1 MTRAL
6 VWSCLLLAAVPLA
19 AQESAAPAE
28 AVTLP
33 IAGPQAIPTSLNP
46 FARHAVPVLAPP
58 RAEARFPLP
67 DTLGCP
73 DCDPREKRFWLASA
87 ELMAVQLLPWSL
99 NHFVRDAEWADI
111 SFKSW
116 EDNLENPWQWDN
128 NQFLNN
134 QFSHPYHG
142 AMYFNSARANGYSFW
157 GSFAWPFAGSM
168 MWELFGEAWAPSPND
183 WLNTSLGGISLG
195 ESLWRLS
202 SLSLDNTATGS
213 ERMWREIGAAA
224 LNPVRGFT
232 RLVRG
237 EVNDVGPNPDEYRPS
252 RIHASLDVGYR
263 RISTDGEAGLSEGTA
278 DDQWNIGIGLAYGDL
293 LSDVRGSP
301 FSFFQIDAELAG
313 PAETRKLTRLSS
325 RGSLAAWKL
334 DHASRHQFAVL
345 MSYNYFDNPAFT
357 FGGQSFHGGILSLW
371 GDRERRKFWVQTE
384 ALLTGIAIGATRSD
398 YFHTIEGR
406 NYDYGTGGGAALN
419 ARAVFHNRA
428 SLRLGYAGFYI
439 NTIDGV
445 DSKHYQDVMTAE
457 GRLRL
462 TSRFG
467 LGAMISQYNRT
478 SEYVNLADV
487 TQHSTLARVFVS
499 TAIPRLED

>member
-1 MTRAL
+1 MTRL
-6 VWSCLLLAAVPLA
+6 VVWSCLLLAAVPLA

-28 AVTLP
+28 ETSVFIP
-33 IAGPQAIPTSLNP
+33 GPVVIPTSLNP
-46 FARHAVPVLAPP
+46 FVPPPP
-58 RAEARFPLP
+58 RMQAQADSQHAAP
-67 DTLGCP
+67 DTVGCP
-73 DCDPREKRFWLASA
+73 DCSPREKRFWLASL

-111 SFKSW
+111 SFKTW
-116 EDNLENPWQWDN
+116 ENNLENPWQWDD

-202 SLSLDNTATGS
+202 SLTLDNTATGS
-213 ERMWREIGAAA
+213 ERMWREIGGAA

-237 EVNDVGPNPDEYRPS
+237 EVNDVGPNPEDARPS
-252 RIHASLDVGYR
+252 RIQAVLDVGYR
-263 RISTDGEAGLSEGTA
+263 RISTDGEAGLSEGSA
-278 DDQWNIGIGLAYGDL
+278 DDQWNIGIGLNYGDL
-293 LSDVRGSP
+293 LTDVRRSP
-301 FSFFQIDAELAG
+301 FSYFQIDAELAG
-313 PAETRKLTRLSS
+313 PSETRKLTRLSS
-325 RGSLAAWKL
+325 RGSLAAWPL

-357 FGGQSFHGGILSLW
+357 FGGQSGHAGILSLW
-371 GDRERRKFWVQTE
+371 GDRDRRKFWVQTE
-384 ALLTGIAIGATRSD
+384 VLLTGIAIGATRSD
-398 YFHTIEGR
+398 YYHTIEGR
-406 NYDYGTGGGAALN
+406 NYDYGTGGGAVVN
-419 ARAVFHNRA
+419 ARAYFHHRA
-428 SLRLGYAGFYI
+428 SLRLGYASFYI
-439 NTIDGV
+439 NTIDGA
-445 DSKHYQDVMTAE
+445 DSKHYQDAFTAE
-457 GRLRL
+457 ARVRL
-462 TSRFG
+462 THRFG
-467 LGAMISQYNRT
+467 LGALITQYDRTSQYT
-478 SEYVNLADV
+478 GLADV
-487 TQHSTLARVFVS
+487 TQRSTLARAFIS